1 MSGLIKYI
9 DQEVGESTIVES
21 LAYKESF
28 LKTFLSFMTISMG
41 LSLHNGIA
49 VLEGFFGRKTPF
61 IRTPKFNAS
70 NSDAGTKNNVYVNNT
85 ISISSI
91 AEFLLGL
98 YFIGTIILGIYLRD
112 YGLILF
118 HAMLAIGFIT
128 VSYQTIRLRWYA
140 G

>member
-1 MSGLIKYI
+1 M
-9 DQEVGESTIVES
+9 
-21 LAYKESF
+21 A
-28 LKTFLSFMTISMG
+28 ISMG

-61 IRTPKFNAS
+61 IRTPKFNSS
-70 NSDAGTKNNVYVNNT
+70 NTDPGNKNNVYVNNR
-85 ISISSI
+85 ISPSSI
-91 AEFLLGL
+91 AELIIGI
-98 YFIGTIILGIYLRD
+98 YFIGAIALGIYLGD

-128 VSYQTIRLRWYA
+128 VSYQSIRLKWHV